1 MIRVRVPLPVL
12 LQPYNRRR
20 RGLDLLWVVR
30 LLRRCGGGSI
40 IGRDRGEGKRP
51 SIGVVFMGIL
61 YDVMISVPIPHCRRV
76 IRRRWRRS
84 CSRRGRIA
92 MCRSIPIYII
102 RCRGEQMSDRTGPN
116 LVLCLNPILVHRLVG
131 HRFLLRFV
139 PNLFITI
146 QRTEVTIIQ

>member
-1 MIRVRVPLPVL
+1 M
-12 LQPYNRRR
+12 
-20 RGLDLLWVVR
+20 VR
-30 LLRRCGGGSI
+30 LLRRCGGGGI
-40 IGRDRGEGKRP
+40 IRGDRGEGKRP
-51 SIGVVFMGIL
+51 SIGVVFVGIL

-102 RCRGEQMSDRTGPN
+102 RCRGEQMSDRTSPN
-116 LVLCLNPILVHRLVG
+116 FILCLNPILVHRLLG
-131 HRFLLRFV
+131 RFLLRFV
-139 PNLFITI
+139 SDLFITI